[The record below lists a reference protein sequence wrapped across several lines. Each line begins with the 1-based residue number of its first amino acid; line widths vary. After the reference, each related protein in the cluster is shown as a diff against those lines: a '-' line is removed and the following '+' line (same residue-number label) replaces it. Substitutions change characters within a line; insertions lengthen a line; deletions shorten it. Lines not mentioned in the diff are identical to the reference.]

1 MIYEHNIKVNYI
13 AENIMIE
20 NHFRKFPLAVCLC
33 RCYTYI
39 ITFYFKINFLSP
51 LLTLEVRCRSAVII
65 LSVGYTIA
73 DTL

>member
-20 NHFRKFPLAVCLC
+20 NHFRKFPLAVSLL
-33 RCYTYI
+33 YIYI
-39 ITFYFKINFLSP
+39 ISFYFKINFLSP

-65 LSVGYTIA
+65 LSIGYTIA